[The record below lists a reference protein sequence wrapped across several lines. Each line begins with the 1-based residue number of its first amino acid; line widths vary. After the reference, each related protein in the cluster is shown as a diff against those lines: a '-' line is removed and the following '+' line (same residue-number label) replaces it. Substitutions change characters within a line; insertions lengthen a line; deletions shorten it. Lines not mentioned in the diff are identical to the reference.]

1 MVDMRGPTDDGVMN
15 DPIALA
21 DPVDVEVERERT
33 VLATIQELHR
43 RHRDRAR
50 RRANRLA
57 DEAAEAT
64 EDGIRDLVDDDG
76 EVDAAIRAALVRQS
90 ADRAMHAIRRSTALD
105 AMGDALAFGYTVDGD
120 RQRLAVGR
128 LTVIDDDGELGEPG
142 EAVLVDW
149 RAPAAMPFYRATPL
163 DPLGVHRRRHL
174 LYRRDP
180 TADRGEDAEAL
191 TGYSDEVF
199 DVDELRTSTGLRGE
213 AAILA
218 ALDSPTEAHMRSVVA
233 TIQAEQDAVIRAPS
247 DGALV
252 VQGGPGTGKTVV
264 ALHRAAY
271 LLYDQRAALSDTG
284 VLIVGPSSQ
293 FLGYISN
300 VLPSLGE
307 SGVISQTI
315 PELYPGILRG
325 GVESDEVSRLK
336 GRATMADLLRAAVAD
351 RRRRPSEPLE
361 TWYGSRRVVIPLTR
375 LEAIHEQAKR
385 HATHNEGASAFHQGV
400 IEALALAVF
409 DPSFG
414 TLADVADSFRRSRRL
429 RQFVLRLWPTLT
441 PEQAL
446 NDLLGTRSLLRSAA
460 RNAGLCV
467 AETEILLR
475 NRTPESEL
483 GSLRWTDADVPL
495 LDELL
500 ELLGPVIPE
509 ADEER
514 LRRDALDEFELAEQ
528 SDASGPGGDGLATS
542 ESVLDLDD
550 GSEYE
555 LASLDDPD
563 LDEPVYDESF
573 PDDPGDLLW
582 PRRELPDLRG
592 FDAGTVD

>member
-1 MVDMRGPTDDGVMN
+1 
-15 DPIALA
+15 
-21 DPVDVEVERERT
+21 
-33 VLATIQELHR
+33 
-43 RHRDRAR
+43 
-50 RRANRLA
+50 
-57 DEAAEAT
+57 
-64 EDGIRDLVDDDG
+64 
-76 EVDAAIRAALVRQS
+76 
-90 ADRAMHAIRRSTALD
+90 
-105 AMGDALAFGYTVDGD
+105 
-120 RQRLAVGR
+120 
-128 LTVIDDDGELGEPG
+128 
-142 EAVLVDW
+142 
-149 RAPAAMPFYRATPL
+149 
-163 DPLGVHRRRHL
+163 
-174 LYRRDP
+174 
-180 TADRGEDAEAL
+180 
-191 TGYSDEVF
+191 
-199 DVDELRTSTGLRGE
+199 
-213 AAILA
+213 
-218 ALDSPTEAHMRSVVA
+218 MRSVVA
-233 TIQAEQDAVIRAPS
+233 TIQAEQDVVIRAPS

-307 SGVISQTI
+307 SGVISLTI

-325 GVESDEVSRLK
+325 GPETDEVARLK
-336 GRATMADLLRAAVAD
+336 GQAIMADLLRAAVAD
-351 RRRRPSEPLE
+351 RQRRPSEPLE
-361 TWYGSRRVVIPLTR
+361 TWYGSRRVLLPLTR
-375 LEAIHEQAKR
+375 LDTIYDQAKR
-385 HATHNEGASAFHQGV
+385 HATHNEGASAFHQGI
-400 IEALALAVF
+400 IEDLALAVY

-429 RQFVLRLWPTLT
+429 RQFVLRWWPTLT

-460 RNAGLCV
+460 RTAGLCR
-467 AETEILLR
+467 ADADRLLR
-475 NRTPESEL
+475 ARTPEAEL
-483 GSLRWTDADVPL
+483 DALRWTDADVPL

-500 ELLGPVIPE
+500 ELLGPVIPD

-514 LRRDALDEFELAEQ
+514 LHRDALDEFELAEQ
-528 SDASGPGGDGLATS
+528 SEQGDPTGDGPATT

-573 PDDPGDLLW
+573 PDDPGDLVW

-592 FDAGTVD
+592 FDTGGLD